1 MSKKI
6 LVPLFSFIFLAG
18 CAGSGPKLGVTDGQ
32 LTPCPITP
40 NCVNSQATGKLDSI
54 EPLYFTGTQK
64 EAKQRLI
71 KVLKEMERTEI
82 TVDQED
88 YIRAESTS
96 VIFGFVD
103 DVEFY
108 FPSEESGKI
117 VIQTRSASRLGLSDL
132 GVNRR
137 RIEEI
142 RDKFNA
148 N

>member
-1 MSKKI
+1 MKI
-6 LVPLFSFIFLAG
+6 SVLLFSFIFLAG
-18 CAGSGPKLGVTDGQ
+18 CAGSVPKLGVTDGQ

-40 NCVNSQATGKLDSI
+40 NCVNSQATAKLDFI
-54 EPLYFTGTQK
+54 EPLYFTGTQL
-64 EAKQRLI
+64 EAKERLL
-71 KVLKEMERTEI
+71 KVLKDMPRTTI
-82 TVDQED
+82 TAEQDN
-88 YIRAESTS
+88 YIRAECASA
-96 VIFGFVD
+96 VFGFVD

-108 FPSEESGKI
+108 FPAEESGTI

-142 RDKFNA
+142 RDKFNE

>member
-1 MSKKI
+1 M
-6 LVPLFSFIFLAG
+6 VAPLFSFIFLAG
-18 CAGSGPKLGVTDGQ
+18 CAGSVPKLGVTEGQ

-40 NCVNSQATGKLDSI
+40 NCVNSQATGKLEFI

-64 EAKQRLI
+64 EAKERLI
-71 KVLKEMERTEI
+71 KVLKEMARIEI

-88 YIRAESTS
+88 YIRAESRS
-96 VIFGFVD
+96 AVFGFVD

-108 FPSEESGKI
+108 FPSEEHGKI
-117 VIQTRSASRLGLSDL
+117 VIQTRSSSRLGLSDL

-148 N
+148 K

>member
-1 MSKKI
+1 MSKKM
-6 LVPLFSFIFLAG
+6 LVLLFSFIFLTG
-18 CAGSGPKLGVTDGQ
+18 CASSGPKLGVTDG
-32 LTPCPITP
+32 LLPPCPITP
-40 NCVNSQATGKLDSI
+40 NCVNSQSTGKLDSI
-54 EPLYFTGTQK
+54 QALYFTGTQL
-64 EAKQRLI
+64 EAKERLI
-71 KVLKEMERTEI
+71 KVLKGMERTNIVE
-82 TVDQED
+82 TQQD

-96 VIFGFVD
+96 AIFGFVD

-108 FPSEESGKI
+108 FPSEENGKI